1 MSSMDGKVVLITGA
15 TNGIG
20 EVTARE
26 LAQMGAEVVIVGR
39 NRERCLATVDRIQ
52 KHTGRT
58 NISFI
63 VADLS
68 KMSDVRYVA
77 QEFLSTHD
85 KLHVLIN
92 NAGAMY
98 AQRHVTEDG
107 YEMMLALNHLSYF
120 LLTHLLLDVL
130 KKTAA
135 VEGETRIINVSSEA
149 HRLAKSIDFDDLQRE
164 KRFHLGIYNETKL
177 MNIMFTYDLVDR
189 LRGTRVTANC
199 LHPGLVRSNFGKN
212 NNILVAAF
220 WTLFQFFSGIS
231 IDEGAET
238 SIYLASSPEVQGLS
252 GRYYELK
259 KERRTTDLSYN
270 LVARK
275 RLWQASEILV
285 GLAPDKPLLAQTKG

>member
-1 MSSMDGKVVLITGA
+1 MEGKVVLITGA

-39 NRERCLATVDRIQ
+39 SRERCLATVERIQ
-52 KHTGRT
+52 KQTGRSDV
-58 NISFI
+58 SFI

-68 KMSDVRYVA
+68 KMHDVRHVA

-98 AQRHVTEDG
+98 AQRHITEDG

-120 LLTHLLLDVL
+120 LLTHLLLDAL

-135 VEGETRIINVSSEA
+135 EDGEARIVNVSSEA
-149 HRLAKSIDFDDLQRE
+149 HRFARGIDFDDLQRE
-164 KRFHLGIYNETKL
+164 KRFNLGIYNETKL
-177 MNIMFTYDLVDR
+177 MNIMFTYDLVER
-189 LRGTRVTANC
+189 LRGTKVTANA

-212 NNILVAAF
+212 NNIIVAAF
-220 WTLFQFFSGIS
+220 WTLSQLFAGIS
-231 IDEGAET
+231 VEAGAET
-238 SIYLASSPEVQGLS
+238 SIYLASSPDARGLS
-252 GRYYELK
+252 GRYFELK
-259 KERRTTDLSYN
+259 KERRTTDASYN
-270 LVARK
+270 IVSRK
-275 RLWQASEILV
+275 RLWQISEVLT
-285 GLAPDKPLLAQTKG
+285 GLSPAKPPVS

>member
-1 MSSMDGKVVLITGA
+1 MSHMTGKIVLITGA

-26 LAQMGAEVVIVGR
+26 LAHMGAQVVIVGR
-39 NRERCLATVDRIQ
+39 SQERCLAAVERIQ
-52 KHTGRT
+52 THTGRSDV
-58 NISFI
+58 SFI

-68 KMSDVRYVA
+68 KMQDVRYVA
-77 QEFLSTHD
+77 QKFLSTHD

-135 VEGETRIINVSSEA
+135 QDGEARIINVSSEA
-149 HRLAKSIDFDDLQRE
+149 HRFTQGIDFDDLQRK
-164 KRFHLGIYNETKL
+164 KRFHLGVYNETKL
-177 MNIMFTYDLVDR
+177 MNIMFTYDLVDH
-189 LRGTRVTANC
+189 LRGTKVTANC

-212 NNILVAAF
+212 NNFIVAAY
-220 WTLFQFFSGIS
+220 WTLFQLVSGIS
-231 IDEGAET
+231 VEKGAET
-238 SIYLASSPEVQGLS
+238 SVYLASSPEVRGLS

-259 KERRTTDLSYN
+259 KERLTSNLSYN
-270 LVARK
+270 IIFRK
-275 RLWQASEILV
+275 RLWQISEALTGLV
-285 GLAPDKPLLAQTKG
+285 PAKPPVS